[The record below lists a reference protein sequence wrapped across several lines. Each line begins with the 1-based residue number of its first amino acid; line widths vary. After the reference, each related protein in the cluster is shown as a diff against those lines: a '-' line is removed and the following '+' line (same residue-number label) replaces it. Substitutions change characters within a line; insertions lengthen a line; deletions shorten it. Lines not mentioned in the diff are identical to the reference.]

1 MYTYYPVYYYPVFRQ
16 EHSVHWTP
24 TSVELNRKLRT
35 LWEQHVFWTRLTVN
49 SIVDGLGDVDQ
60 TAARLLRNPQDFA
73 EVLAPIYGSGI
84 ANEFEKLLNEHLT
97 IAAEL
102 VTALKAGNTSA
113 AEDAQKRWYANAD
126 DIAQFFAR
134 INPYWSKEE
143 WQRMMYEHLRLL
155 SEEVA
160 TRLAK
165 DYTTNVALSDSIEQQ
180 ALEMADMM
188 TTGIVQ
194 QFPMVFQ
201 A

>member
-1 MYTYYPVYYYPVFRQ
+1 MYNYYPVYYYPGFRQ
-16 EHSVHWTP
+16 EHFMQWTP

-49 SIVDGLGDVDQ
+49 SIVDGLGDVEQ
-60 TAARLLRNPQDFA
+60 TTARLLRNPKDFA
-73 EVLAPIYGSGI
+73 AVLAPIYGSVI
-84 ANEFEKLLNEHLT
+84 ANEFEKLFSEHLT

-102 VTALKAGNTSA
+102 VTALKAGNTTA
-113 AEDAQKRWYANAD
+113 AENAQKRWYANAD

-134 INPYWSKEE
+134 VNPYWSKEE

-160 TRLAK
+160 TRISK

-180 ALEMADMM
+180 ALDMADMM
-188 TTGIVQ
+188 TNGIVQ
-194 QFPMVFQ
+194 QFPMSFQ
-201 A
+201 G

>member
-73 EVLAPIYGSGI
+73 EVLAPIYGSAI
-84 ANEFEKLLNEHLT
+84 ANEFEKLLSEHLT

-134 INPYWSKEE
+134 INPYWSKDE

-155 SEEVA
+155 SEAVA
-160 TRLAK
+160 TRIAK